1 MDKKVIKYLDFYKE
15 NRRLIQFGDFYRI
28 ESPFEG
34 NITSWIV
41 VNKDKSEA
49 LVGYFQIL
57 TEPNPGYNKK
67 VILKGLD
74 PDKKYL
80 VNDEFEA
87 YGDELMNM
95 GIVFPQPDRY
105 FSKDSETQ
113 DFQSKI
119 FKIKEIK

>member
-15 NRRLIQFGDFYRI
+15 NRKLIQFGDFYRI

-34 NITSWIV
+34 NTTSWIV

-57 TEPNPGYNKK
+57 AEPNPGYNKK

-95 GIVFPQPDRY
+95 GIVFPQPVDI
-105 FSKDSETQ
+105 FLKIQ
-113 DFQSKI
+113 KHKI
-119 FKIKEIK
+119 FKVKYLN